1 MDIVVVASL
10 KVVDVVVVSGVDVC
24 VVAVGLDVDAGAVVD
39 DARVVSP
46 VIGVSLVSIMLVE
59 LKRNLLKML
68 ASLLLLLL
76 LLL

>member
-10 KVVDVVVVSGVDVC
+10 KVVDVVVVDGVDVC
-24 VVAVGLDVDAGAVVD
+24 VVVVVVDAGAVVD